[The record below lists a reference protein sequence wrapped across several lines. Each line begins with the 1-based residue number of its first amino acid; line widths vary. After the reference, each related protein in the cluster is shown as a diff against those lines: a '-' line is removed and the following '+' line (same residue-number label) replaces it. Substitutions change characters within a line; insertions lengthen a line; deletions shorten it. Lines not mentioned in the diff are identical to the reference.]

1 MKDADVMSRVLK
13 ETWKNSHIYSKK
25 LRMCTGK
32 VIRRLKYT
40 GSTMRRAVFSGR
52 IFVFCLAA
60 GMVLGAGVM
69 FLVSYH
75 TVSEYEAELSRQT
88 DELEEETKILKEQRD
103 SLAEEKE
110 QLVLQADKEET
121 AKASAEKL
129 SGDTDD
135 WALVLINEEHPLDR
149 SYVPQLAAVDAERSV
164 DVRILDSLQQM
175 MADGAAQGLNMYVTS
190 AYRSYER
197 QREVFNAGMQTRIG
211 SGMSPLDAYEDTKT
225 AIAIPGTSEHA
236 SGLAVDIIASGYS
249 ELDERQA
256 DTAEQQWLMEHCWE
270 YGFILRY
277 PKDRSDVTG
286 IIYEPWHYRYVGVEA
301 AKEITEQ
308 GLTLEEYMDVE
319 G

>member
-1 MKDADVMSRVLK
+1 MKEADAISRVMK
-13 ETWKNSHIYSKK
+13 VIWKIVRIYGRK
-25 LRMCTGK
+25 LREFTGK
-32 VIRRLKYT
+32 AMRQLKDT
-40 GSTMRRAVFSGR
+40 GCGAMGAAFAGR
-52 IFVFCLAA
+52 MGILCLAA
-60 GMVLGAGVM
+60 GIVLGAGVM
-69 FLVSYH
+69 FLASH
-75 TVSEYEAELSRQT
+75 HIVSEYEAELEKQT
-88 DELEEETKILKEQRD
+88 EKLEEETQVLKAERD
-103 SLAEEKE
+103 ELTEENA
-110 QLVLQADKEET
+110 QLMLQADQEES

-129 SGDTDD
+129 AGDTED

-149 SYVPQLAAVDAERSV
+149 SYVPELAAIDAERSV

-175 MADGAAQGLNMYVTS
+175 MADGAAQGLSMYVTS

-197 QREVFNAGMQTRIG
+197 QREVFNAGMQTRIN
-211 SGMSPLDAYEDTKT
+211 SGMTPLDAYEDTKT
-225 AIAIPGTSEHA
+225 AIAVPGSSEHA

-301 AKEITEQ
+301 AKEMTEQ
-308 GLTLEEYMDVE
+308 GLTLEEYMGVE
-319 G
+319 